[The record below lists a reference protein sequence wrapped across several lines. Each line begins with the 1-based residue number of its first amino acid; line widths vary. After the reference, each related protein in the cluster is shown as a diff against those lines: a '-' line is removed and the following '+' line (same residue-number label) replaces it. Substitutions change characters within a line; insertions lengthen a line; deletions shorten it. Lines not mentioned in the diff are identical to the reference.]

1 MKKIKI
7 GDLITLKKKYKDGGV
22 QNTGIVINDYF
33 YDFVVDKYSN
43 DFIQILFENGDLE
56 LKYSGHIYKFYKS
69 V

>member
-7 GDLITLKKKYKDGGV
+7 GDLITLKKKYRDGGI

-43 DFIQILFENGDLE
+43 DFIQILFENGDL
-56 LKYSGHIYKFYKS
+56 
-69 V
+69 